1 MGKDTTIIIFI
12 ELRNPVSA
20 LTVYFLSANV
30 NFKHCTLNFESTPKS
45 KYYATKAQK
54 HKIAPK
60 HVVDF
65 QTFVRFRDLVY

>member
-1 MGKDTTIIIFI
+1 VAFFI
-12 ELRNPVSA
+12 
-20 LTVYFLSANV
+20 LSFFGEDSR
-30 NFKHCTLNFESTPKS
+30 FKVESTPKS

-65 QTFVRFRDLVY
+65 QSFVRFRDLVF

>member
-1 MGKDTTIIIFI
+1 MPFQV
-12 ELRNPVSA
+12 L
-20 LTVYFLSANV
+20 L
-30 NFKHCTLNFESTPKS
+30 FESTPKS

-65 QTFVRFRDLVY
+65 QTFVRFRDLVF